1 MVEIEGIGKVKLV
14 ISRKSFEK
22 DPRYYFSTDAH
33 LTAYE
38 VLDIYE
44 NRWNIETAH
53 REANQKLGFKDYQMR
68 SKKAIERFIQM
79 VFAMWTLLLI
89 SDLEAE
95 TTGDKRVTMGER
107 IEAIRATCFIDIFK
121 YIIDVFNLP
130 LPIEKM
136 IDTLR
141 EFGYKT

>member
-33 LTAYE
+33 LTVYE

-53 REANQKLGFKDYQMR
+53 KGGK
-68 SKKAIERFIQM
+68 SKIRFQG
-79 VFAMWTLLLI
+79 L
-89 SDLEAE
+89 SDE
-95 TTGDKRVTMGER
+95 
-107 IEAIRATCFIDIFK
+107 I
-121 YIIDVFNLP
+121 
-130 LPIEKM
+130 
-136 IDTLR
+136 
-141 EFGYKT
+141 